1 MQSNVHCKTTP
12 GDDAL
17 SGYEILPPRCTHHD
31 MKFKILTGI
40 CASIA
45 VLLGVAS
52 YWLFYLT
59 DGHYAISKPDGSILY
74 VFSAPKGWFIFVAD
88 LLIALL
94 LLWAAYAFFRR
105 SRRQAAR

>member
-1 MQSNVHCKTTP
+1 
-12 GDDAL
+12 
-17 SGYEILPPRCTHHD
+17 

-74 VFSAPKGWFIFVAD
+74 AFSAPKGWFIFVAD